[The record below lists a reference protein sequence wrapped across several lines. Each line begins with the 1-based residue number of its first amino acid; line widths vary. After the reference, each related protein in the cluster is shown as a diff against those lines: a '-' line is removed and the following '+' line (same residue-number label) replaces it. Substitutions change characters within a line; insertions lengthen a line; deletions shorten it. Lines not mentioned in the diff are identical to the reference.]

1 MCSVLCVNAKTLYL
15 CVCVLMRSLSVALCS
30 LRPVM
35 APLSQ
40 LWFPSKCI
48 ADSADLANSSGSGGA
63 PAECGRWIRA
73 CCVQVASMF
82 ELGLRL
88 AMDADGVLGIGRL
101 QELSSGTGAKRILVV
116 SVLPLSSSTACAQ
129 QHQPC
134 HWGTVVVMVTV

>member
-1 MCSVLCVNAKTLYL
+1 M
-15 CVCVLMRSLSVALCS
+15 ALCS

-40 LWFPSKCI
+40 LLFPSKCI

-63 PAECGRWIRA
+63 PAECRRWIRA
-73 CCVQVASMF
+73 CCVQVAPMF

-88 AMDADGVLGIGRL
+88 AMDAESICGDGVLGIGRL